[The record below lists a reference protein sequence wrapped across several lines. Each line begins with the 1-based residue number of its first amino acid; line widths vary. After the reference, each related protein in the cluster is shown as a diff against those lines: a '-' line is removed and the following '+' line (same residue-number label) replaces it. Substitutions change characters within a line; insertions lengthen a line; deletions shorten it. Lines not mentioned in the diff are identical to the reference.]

1 MRSNGLISRLMALS
15 PTGILEPLPAPG
27 AAPLP
32 SDAPSPAVEE
42 AGKKRTGAAIDVVA
56 CSIIV
61 AFGVAEFFLYRRA
74 PDYVGEDVA
83 YVELA
88 KSLLHHGTYAYNSV
102 VEKTQP
108 PGFSIFLAALGS
120 VLGFSYGVLVRVMAI
135 LSTLAF
141 LIGYRLIRRS
151 QGPGIA
157 ALSCILLASAPS
169 VFQVATRSLFPSYP
183 YFVASLLFLL
193 LVPKLESAKTR
204 KTRIEL
210 WVALA
215 ILLMASVIIMSAG
228 VALAGALIAWV
239 ITSFLRRSTQ
249 AKTRLKLF
257 VPIAALG
264 IFVQVLWMQQ
274 KGNTADWDLPGYPGS
289 YLSQLQLK
297 NGNYPELGMATAE
310 DLAKRMENNLSAR
323 TAVLSG
329 MLVRHWVNPS
339 LSAFGTAVPIGL
351 TFIGLASAIVSGEAE
366 LAAWYF
372 IGYEFIYL
380 LWPWTLEFRFYLP
393 IAPLACLFVFKGAST
408 FLNWCRKYPVRT
420 GLVCLPVFVS
430 LAIHSAIR
438 GLPGEATSHLQRKL
452 SAVLWALAAILA
464 AIIVWKKRVPAW
476 DRVLSRRHMT
486 LRFAG
491 RQNVTLLQV
500 VGTVSVAVLVVVAG
514 FAEYRMARENLAF
527 DAARLYST
535 PDIQAA
541 LWIRDHTDANVA
553 VAARRVPLVYHYS
566 QRRVFWFPP
575 ILRPQALMEGILANR
590 IRYIMVIDRDFSY
603 YRPPDEYCFKLVSEA
618 YPAAFRLAAQE
629 DQVRIYEVVPN
640 AVMSGAPLSPLATA
654 TP

>member
-1 MRSNGLISRLMALS
+1 MAMS
-15 PTGILEPLPAPG
+15 PTGVLERLPAPW
-27 AAPLP
+27 AATPLP
-32 SDAPSPAVEE
+32 SDAPSPAVQEV
-42 AGKKRTGAAIDVVA
+42 GKKRTGAGIDVLA

-169 VFQVATRSLFPSYP
+169 VFQVTTRSLFPSYP

-193 LVPKLESAKTR
+193 LVPKLESTKTR
-204 KTRIEL
+204 KTKVEL

-289 YLSQLQLK
+289 YLAQLQLK
-297 NGNYPELGMATAE
+297 SGNYPELGMATKG
-310 DLAKRMENNLSAR
+310 DLAKRVEDNLSAR
-323 TAVLSG
+323 TAVLAE

-339 LSAFGTAVPIGL
+339 LSSFGTAVLIGL
-351 TFIGLASAIVSGEAE
+351 TFIGLASSIVTGEAE
-366 LAAWYF
+366 IAAWYF
-372 IGYEFIYL
+372 IGYECIYM

-393 IAPLACLFVFKGAST
+393 IAPLACLFVFKGASA
-408 FLNWCRKYPVRT
+408 FLNWCRKYPVTT
-420 GLVCLPVFVS
+420 GLLCLPVFA
-430 LAIHSAIR
+430 LLTIHSAIR
-438 GLPGEATSHLQRKL
+438 ALPGDATSHLQRKA
-452 SAVLWALAAILA
+452 SAVLWASATIMAAVMA
-464 AIIVWKKRVPAW
+464 WKKSVPAL
-476 DRVLSRRHMT
+476 DRLLSRIDQAVHFRGSH
-486 LRFAG
+486 
-491 RQNVTLLQV
+491 NVTRIQALGAAV
-500 VGTVSVAVLVVVAG
+500 VAVLVVAG
-514 FAEYRMARENLAF
+514 VSSELRMAKENLAF

-541 LWIRDHTDANVA
+541 LWIQSHTDANVA

-640 AVMSGAPLSPLATA
+640 AVMSGAPLSPLATS